1 MSIEKQRYLWIRHG
15 SDDMIIIDDPVEL
28 FRGSKFDE
36 DNDKLYE
43 IGREVE
49 LKVSVQVKGKTV
61 YREDGSVL
69 AKRST
74 MPKDQEDLGVGEYR
88 G

>member
-61 YREDGSVL
+61 YRGDGSVL

>member
-1 MSIEKQRYLWIRHG
+1 MSMEKQRYLWIRHG

-36 DNDKLYE
+36 VNDKLYE

-61 YREDGSVL
+61 YREGGSSFKQGSGATSPVT
-69 AKRST
+69 S
-74 MPKDQEDLGVGEYR
+74 V
-88 G
+88 

>member
-1 MSIEKQRYLWIRHG
+1 MSMEKQRYLWIRHG

-36 DNDKLYE
+36 VNDKLYE

-61 YREDGSVL
+61 YREDGSSF
-69 AKRST
+69 K
-74 MPKDQEDLGVGEYR
+74 QR
-88 G
+88 GGATSPVTSV

>member
-61 YREDGSVL
+61 YRGDGSVL
-69 AKRST
+69 AKRSA

>member
-1 MSIEKQRYLWIRHG
+1 MSMEKQRYLWIRHG
-15 SDDMIIIDDPVEL
+15 SDDMFIIDDPVEL

-49 LKVSVQVKGKTV
+49 LKVSVQIKGKTV
-61 YREDGSVL
+61 YRENTSAL
-69 AKRST
+69 TKRSA